1 MKNTTKLP
9 KGITHR
15 GDKYRVSV
23 MVAGQRKTATCKT
36 LEEASETMQQ
46 MKLGLFDATSGE
58 FDVWNLATAWEK
70 YVDYRTVKNPASSDN
85 GKKFTWYG
93 KMILNHFGPAI
104 SLDDI
109 TPIQTAAFYDYLT
122 VERNYSASA
131 VNYLGTLLHQMQLF
145 AVRRGRKRIAPVRME
160 GCRITQGRIRF
171 LSDLEEAKVLDWY
184 DRTGREASG
193 DLIRFYID
201 TGLRKTEGLRLKFTD
216 VDMKTGRIT
225 IWKTKNGKPRTIK
238 MTGRVK
244 NILERLAVGRNDFD
258 TLVFKDHAEKRL
270 YRDWWKMRD
279 AIGLGD
285 DAQFVL
291 HMLRHTCATR
301 LLGAGVDIRSAM
313 EWLGHSSIEQTQ
325 RYAHFIP
332 SKSDDAADALDRLA
346 AEKLGGVM
354 V

>member
-1 MKNTTKLP
+1 MGNKLV
-9 KGITHR
+9 KGITQR

-23 MVAGQRKTATCKT
+23 MVLGKRKTATCKT
-36 LEEASETMQQ
+36 LQEAAETMQQ

-70 YVDYRTVKNPASSDN
+70 YVDYRTVKNPDSSDN

-104 SLDDI
+104 LLDDI
-109 TPIQTAAFYDYLT
+109 TPIQTASFYDFLT
-122 VERNYSASA
+122 VEKNYSASA
-131 VNYLGTLLHQMQLF
+131 VNYLGTLLYQMQLF
-145 AVRRGRKRIAPVRME
+145 AVKRGRKRITPERME
-160 GCRITQGRIRF
+160 GCKITQGRIRF
-171 LSDLEEAKVLDWY
+171 LSDPEEAKVLDWY
-184 DRTGREASG
+184 DRTGRGASG

-201 TGLRKTEGLRLKFTD
+201 TGMRKSEGLRLKFTD
-216 VDMKTGRIT
+216 VDMTTGRIT

-238 MTGRVK
+238 MTERVK
-244 NILERLAVGRNDFD
+244 GILDRLAVGRNDFD
-258 TLVFKDHAEKRL
+258 TLVFQGNKEKRL
-270 YRDWWKMRD
+270 YRDWWSMRD
-279 AIGLGD
+279 DIGLGD
-285 DAQFVL
+285 DGQFVL

-313 EWLGHSSIEQTQ
+313 YWLGHSSIEQTQ

-332 SKSDDAADALDRLA
+332 SKLDDVANALDRLA

-354 V
+354 A

>member
-1 MKNTTKLP
+1 
-9 KGITHR
+9 
-15 GDKYRVSV
+15 
-23 MVAGQRKTATCKT
+23 
-36 LEEASETMQQ
+36 
-46 MKLGLFDATSGE
+46 
-58 FDVWNLATAWEK
+58 
-70 YVDYRTVKNPASSDN
+70 
-85 GKKFTWYG
+85 
-93 KMILNHFGPAI
+93 
-104 SLDDI
+104 
-109 TPIQTAAFYDYLT
+109 
-122 VERNYSASA
+122 
-131 VNYLGTLLHQMQLF
+131 
-145 AVRRGRKRIAPVRME
+145 
-160 GCRITQGRIRF
+160 
-171 LSDLEEAKVLDWY
+171 
-184 DRTGREASG
+184 
-193 DLIRFYID
+193 
-201 TGLRKTEGLRLKFTD
+201 
-216 VDMKTGRIT
+216 MKTGRIT